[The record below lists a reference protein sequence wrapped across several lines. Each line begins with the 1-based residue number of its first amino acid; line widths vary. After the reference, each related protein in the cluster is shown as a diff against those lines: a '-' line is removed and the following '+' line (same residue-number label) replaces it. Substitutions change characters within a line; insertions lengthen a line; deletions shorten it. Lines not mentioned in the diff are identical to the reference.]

1 MGSSKKHKEKK
12 EKKKHKKRSRSR
24 ERERESHKKSHKS
37 SSRKD
42 RKRSSTPDFD
52 SGDEKRRRIGHEDT
66 SCRGA
71 EMHVEEKSPVRV
83 REPSPDDIF
92 DIDKLL
98 DSKLSEKNE
107 SVVDRALKKRSRE
120 SALEE
125 FRRRQNIYNKDK
137 DTTERITSERL
148 VENYYHTE
156 VKPPISPVPE
166 SSQRDKTVEIPFL
179 TDEPVILPEIKQ
191 EPPDNYPEEYV
202 EGCI

>member
-24 ERERESHKKSHKS
+24 ERDRESHKKSHKS
-37 SSRKD
+37 SSRKE
-42 RKRSSTPDFD
+42 RKRSITPDFE
-52 SGDEKRRRIGHEDT
+52 SGDEKRRRIGHEEASSRD
-66 SCRGA
+66 A
-71 EMHVEEKSPVRV
+71 EMHIEEKSPVRV
-83 REPSPDDIF
+83 REPSPDDLF

-98 DSKLSEKNE
+98 DSKLSERNE

-125 FRRRQNIYNKDK
+125 FRRRQNICNKDK
-137 DTTERITSERL
+137 DPIEKITSERV
-148 VENYYHTE
+148 VENYSHTE

-166 SSQRDKTVEIPFL
+166 SSQKEKAVEIPFL
-179 TDEPVILPEIKQ
+179 TDESAILPEIKQ

>member
-12 EKKKHKKRSRSR
+12 DKKKHKKRSRS
-24 ERERESHKKSHKS
+24 RERESHKKSHKS
-37 SSRKD
+37 SSRKE
-42 RKRSSTPDFD
+42 RKRSITPDVD
-52 SGDEKRRRIGHEDT
+52 SGDEKRRRIGHEDA
-66 SCRGA
+66 SGRDA
-71 EMHVEEKSPVRV
+71 EMHIEIKSPVRV
-83 REPSPDDIF
+83 REPSPDDLF

-125 FRRRQNIYNKDK
+125 FRRRQNICSKVPA
-137 DTTERITSERL
+137 ERNTNERL
-148 VENYYHTE
+148 TENYSHTE

-166 SSQRDKTVEIPFL
+166 SSQKDNSVEIPFL
-179 TDEPVILPEIKQ
+179 TDEPEIVPEIKQ

>member
-37 SSRKD
+37 SSRKE
-42 RKRSSTPDFD
+42 RKRSITPDFD
-52 SGDEKRRRIGHEDT
+52 SGDEKRRRIGYEDAP
-66 SCRGA
+66 CRDA

-83 REPSPDDIF
+83 REPSPDDLF

-125 FRRRQNIYNKDK
+125 FRRRQNICNKDK
-137 DTTERITSERL
+137 DPIERNTSERL
-148 VENYYHTE
+148 VENYSHTE

-166 SSQRDKTVEIPFL
+166 YSQKDKAVEIPFL